1 MKVKNKNKNLW
12 SLCSPWDRRPTTN
25 FGIWRIQCLPR
36 CVNWHFLISLAK
48 FFPSGS
54 FLDAST
60 GEPVA
65 LFFLQRRVTQSPWD
79 RRPTTN
85 FERWRIQSL
94 PRFVNWHFLISLAK
108 FFPSIARL
116 SWTPMPDTYCSIC
129 HSTLWAVEMATLK
142 MAVFFVSVH
151 LTPLFFPHLHGSETQ
166 AARRVRRT

>member
-36 CVNWHFLISLAK
+36 FVNWHFLISLAK

-54 FLDAST
+54 FLDASA

-94 PRFVNWHFLISLAK
+94 PRFVNWHFLFSLAK
-108 FFPSIARL
+108 LCPSIARL
-116 SWTPMPDTYCSIC
+116 ARTPMAGHLLFNLPLNALACGDGHSQDGCLFCIC
-129 HSTLWAVEMATLK
+129 APYPSFFSTFTWV
-142 MAVFFVSVH
+142 
-151 LTPLFFPHLHGSETQ
+151 
-166 AARRVRRT
+166 